1 MKTRQAL
8 MGAFVEL
15 MLADG
20 FDSLTVGAIVS
31 RANVGRS
38 TFYTHFKGREGILQ
52 ESLHFPSLPL
62 SRIAT
67 QATDP
72 SELLPMLAHFL
83 KQRALARQFAEG
95 TLRKAWIR
103 CLAEL
108 IEPGLSILA
117 VRGAAQPGLSI
128 ALIAVLIAELQIGI
142 VTQWLA
148 SRETSK
154 PLAFAEAFVPATQAA
169 VVALLRCDARVFQ
182 QGIKTAGVSRP

>member
-1 MKTRQAL
+1 MS
-8 MGAFVEL
+8 AFVEL

-20 FDSLTVGAIVS
+20 FDSLTVEAIVS

-52 ESLHFPSLPL
+52 ESMHFPSLPL
-62 SRIAT
+62 ARIAT

-72 SELLPMLAHFL
+72 SELLPMLAHFQ

-95 TLRKAWIR
+95 ALRKAWIR
-103 CLAEL
+103 CLAAL

-182 QGIKTAGVSRP
+182 QRITTPGVFRP